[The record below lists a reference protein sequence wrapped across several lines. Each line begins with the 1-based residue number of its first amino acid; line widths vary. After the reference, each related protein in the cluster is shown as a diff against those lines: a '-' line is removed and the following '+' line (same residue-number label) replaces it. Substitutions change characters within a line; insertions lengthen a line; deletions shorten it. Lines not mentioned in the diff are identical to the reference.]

1 MEPKNFEWDAGNSG
15 KNTKKHGVS
24 DQECEEVFYDIN
36 LKVFHDAGH
45 SKAENR
51 YYGLGE
57 TFSKRKIFMV
67 FTIRNDK
74 IRVIS
79 ARDMNR
85 KERIEH
91 EKKDEE
97 NTEV

>member
-15 KNTKKHGVS
+15 KNAKKHGDS
-24 DQECEEVFYDIN
+24 DHECEEVFYDIN

-45 SKAENR
+45 SSTEAR

-57 TFSKRKIFMV
+57 TFSRRKVFMV

-79 ARDMNR
+79 ARDMNK
-85 KERIEH
+85 KERMEH
-91 EKKDEE
+91 EKNNEANSE
-97 NTEV
+97 I